1 MNTNETA
8 MAGKI
13 PARASLAVLI
23 SLHIVSC
30 CVSLA
35 YLSRGY
41 ASYHIY
47 YDPGLLGVAIA
58 TIVPFAILSYLFLI
72 VPFSFG
78 YFLGFYFY
86 TMVLGYL
93 WLNCFSRFEYNH
105 WLSGASAAA
114 SMIAFLIPSL
124 FVTSPIRPKF
134 TIGEA
139 TFDRALTLMLALG
152 AITILSAA
160 SYSFEMVSLDEMYDF
175 RDKISIPPALIYC
188 IGIVSNALL
197 PFAFACFVE
206 RQSYW
211 RGGLTLVLLLLFYP
225 ITLNKVAFFT
235 PMWLLAMAV
244 LSRLLDSRITVVVS
258 LFVPLL
264 IGILLYAVFGVGDT
278 RYLEIVNLRMIA
290 TPSNAM
296 DIYNDFFF
304 SHPLTSFCQITFVKA
319 FVSCPY
325 SDQLGI
331 IMQKAYALGNFNASL
346 FSTEGIASVGSLL
359 APIPVLACGLVIALA
374 NRASS
379 GLPPRLILVSGSIL
393 PHILLNVP
401 MTTTLLSHGG
411 AVLFLLWY
419 LTPRTAFA
427 CSSGMSAPAAAGNLK
442 SASHDSSLR
451 C

>member
-1 MNTNETA
+1 ME
-8 MAGKI
+8 GKI
-13 PARASLAVLI
+13 STRASLTALI
-23 SLHIVSC
+23 SFHIVAC

-41 ASYHIY
+41 GSYHIY
-47 YDPGLLGVAIA
+47 YDPALLGTAIA
-58 TIVPFAILSYLFLI
+58 TIVPFAILSYLFLL

-114 SMIAFLIPSL
+114 SIIAFLIPSL
-124 FVTSPIRPKF
+124 FVTSPIRRRF
-134 TIGEA
+134 TIGDA
-139 TFDRALTLMLALG
+139 TFDRALTLILALG
-152 AITILSAA
+152 VITILIAA
-160 SYSFEMVSLDEMYDF
+160 SYSFKMVSLDEMYDF
-175 RDKISIPPALIYC
+175 RDKINMPSVLIYG
-188 IGIVSNALL
+188 IGVVSNALL

-206 RQSYW
+206 RRSYW
-211 RGGLTLVLLLLFYP
+211 RAGLTLVVLLLFYP

-235 PMWLLAMAV
+235 PTWLLAMAV
-244 LSRLLDSRITVVVS
+244 LTRLLDSRITVVVS

-264 IGILLYAVFGVGDT
+264 VGIVLYAVLGLHDT

-304 SHPLTSFCQITFVKA
+304 SHPLTSFCQITFVKVL
-319 FVSCPY
+319 VSCPY
-325 SDQLGI
+325 SHQLGEV
-331 IMQKAYALGNFNASL
+331 MQKAYALGNFNASL

-374 NRASS
+374 NRFSS
-379 GLPPRLILVSGSIL
+379 GLPPRFILISGSIL

-427 CSSGMSAPAAAGNLK
+427 SQSGMSAPAAVGERLEERLA
-442 SASHDSSLR
+442 
-451 C
+451 

>member
-23 SLHIVSC
+23 SLHIVAC

-35 YLSRGY
+35 FLSRGY

-58 TIVPFAILSYLFLI
+58 TIVPFAILSYLFLL

-105 WLSGASAAA
+105 WLSGVSAAA

-124 FVTSPIRPKF
+124 FVTSPIRPRF

-139 TFDRALTLMLALG
+139 TFDRALTLILALG
-152 AITILSAA
+152 VITILTAS
-160 SYSFEMVSLDEMYDF
+160 SYSFKMVSLDEMYDF
-175 RDKISIPPALIYC
+175 RDKIRMPPALIYC

-206 RQSYW
+206 RRSNW
-211 RGGLTLVLLLLFYP
+211 RAGLALVLLLLFYP

-235 PMWLLAMAV
+235 PTWLLAMAA
-244 LSRLLDSRITVVVS
+244 LTRLLDSRITVVAS

-264 IGILLYAVFGVGDT
+264 IGIVLYAVLGVGDT

-304 SHPLTSFCQITFVKA
+304 SHPLTSFCQITFVKVL
-319 FVSCPY
+319 VSCPY

-331 IMQKAYALGNFNASL
+331 VMQKAYALGNFNASL

-374 NRASS
+374 NRISS

-393 PHILLNVP
+393 PHVLLNVP

-427 CSSGMSAPAAAGNLK
+427 SPSGMSAPATAGRLEGRL
-442 SASHDSSLR
+442 A
-451 C
+451 